1 MTPLSRAAADD
12 GQLSF
17 EDLFADV
24 PDQGTAERRLLDPA
38 EVAARCGLSYAPSPE
53 QARVVEA
60 PADRPLVVVAGA
72 GSGKTETMAA
82 RVAWLVANRIVE
94 PEAIL
99 GLTFTRKAASELNER
114 VRLRLGAL
122 ARHPAT
128 DEDLRRRLDIAQPT
142 VSTYHGYAASL
153 VAEHGLRIGVEPG
166 AGVLGPAM
174 CWGQAA
180 TVVTAWTGDMS
191 DVPLTLLTTVEDVLA
206 LATEL
211 GEHDISPQQLRAW
224 TAGLEA
230 QIAGYADAPRKKGPY
245 KDVTDMLGRQ
255 KARVALLPLV
265 EAFEAR
271 KRAAGAIDYAD
282 QVAYAARIA
291 VSSAE
296 VGRRERARWKVVLL
310 DEYQDT
316 SVGQLRMLEALFG
329 RDTGH
334 PVLAVGDPRQSIYG
348 WRGASAGTIERF
360 ARTFP
365 GLPGRSA
372 ERLTLATSWRNDQA
386 VLAVANAVSGML
398 PPPAQP
404 LPDLA
409 PAPTAGRG
417 AVTVGLYETVA
428 EETAALADRLAACW
442 TGADPALPARPDGK
456 RPTVAVLVRARKQL
470 PGIAAALRERGIPVE
485 VVGLGGLLEVPEVSD
500 VVATLTVLVDP
511 TAGDALGRL
520 LTGARWRIGP
530 RDLAALEARARAL
543 VHSRRPARPEVPD
556 GTDGGAPQV
565 EAPQERGS
573 IVEAL
578 DDLGG
583 PDAYSAAGYRRL
595 RRLGAEL
602 AHLRHRLGES
612 LPDLVDEVAR
622 TLGLETELASAPEA
636 SPAGARAH
644 LDALHAVAAEFT
656 ELAEL
661 PSLPAFLG
669 YLRDAEERERGLE
682 PGEVAVNPEAVQ
694 LLTGHSSKGLE
705 WDVVAVPGMTKDQ
718 FPSKSDTSDSWV
730 RDPGTVPAELR
741 LTDREE
747 LPRLRLPVPGS
758 GDQAVVKQALDDYVQ
773 AWKDFGLGE
782 EIRIGYVAVTRA
794 RHLLLCSGSWWRDGI
809 NACGPSTLLTTVR
822 EACDDGAGTVVHWAP
837 APDDDATNPALE
849 EWPIGSWP
857 VDPLSARTTPGADGR
872 RRAGPGGGAAP
883 ARPGAGDRR
892 GRPGRG
898 AVGARRRPAAARTGA
913 ARQPDRRRAP
923 ALPPVGVGAGHAAPR
938 PGRARPAAAPS
949 HAGGPRAAGPPGHR
963 VPHLA
968 GGAVRGGEAGRPR
981 RAAGFRRRVRRPRQR
996 AGRSPGGVPE
1006 ERVGGPAAGRGR
1018 GAVRDAAGPADP
1030 ARPDRRRLRR
1040 RRGQLRGHRLEDR
1053 TAAVGRRAGRRRRA
1067 ARRLSAGL
1075 VAADRRPR
1083 RARQRRLPPCGRRR
1097 DPAPGRPARRGG
1109 PVGAGDG
1116 LGRLTPQ
1123 RYQQAVGACVPQAA
1137 HSGTTHAALAT
1148 ALVAPSASISTSA
1161 PACARLASPRPSR
1174 LRRRDRC
1181 VTSPRFA
1188 PMARKPLRCHSGCHS
1203 YVQRHPDSERPSSPD
1218 DKICRLCGKRT
1229 RHPIAGTR
1237 RRSVRPVRCSA
1248 AAPDTTL

>member
-1 MTPLSRAAADD
+1 MSPRTD
-12 GQLSF
+12 GAQLSF
-17 EDLFADV
+17 DDLFGDA
-24 PDQGTAERRLLDPA
+24 PAEPAVTRRLLDPA

-53 QARVVEA
+53 QARVVSA
-60 PADRPLVVVAGA
+60 PPDRPLVVVAGA

-82 RVAWLVANRIVE
+82 RVSWLVANRLVE

-122 ARHPAT
+122 ARHPET
-128 DEDLRRRLDIAQPT
+128 DPDLRRRLEIAQPT
-142 VSTYHGYAASL
+142 VATYHGYAAAL

-180 TVVTAWTGDMS
+180 TVVTSWTGDMT

-206 LATEL
+206 LAAEL
-211 GEHDISPQQLRAW
+211 GEHDVSPAALRAW
-224 TAGLEA
+224 TARLEA
-230 QIAGYADAPRKKGPY
+230 QIAGYPDAPRKKGPY
-245 KDVTDMLGRQ
+245 KDVSDVLARQ
-255 KARVALLPLV
+255 RARVALLPLV

-291 VSSAE
+291 VASAE
-296 VGRRERARWKVVLL
+296 VGRRERGRWKVVLL

-329 RDTGH
+329 RETGH

-365 GLPGRSA
+365 GQPGRSA
-372 ERLTLATSWRNDQA
+372 ERLTLATSWRNDEA

-398 PPPAQP
+398 PPPDQP

-409 PAPTAGRG
+409 PAPAAGRG
-417 AVTVGLYETVA
+417 AVSVGLYGTVA
-428 EETAALADRLAACW
+428 EETEALADRLAACW
-442 TGADPALPARPDGK
+442 NGTDAALPGRADGR

-470 PGIAAALRERGIPVE
+470 PGIAAALRERGLPVE

-511 TAGDALGRL
+511 SAGDALGRL
-520 LTGARWRIGP
+520 ITGARWRIGP

-543 VHSRRPARPEVPD
+543 VHARRPPRPEEAD
-556 GTDGGAPQV
+556 GGGAPKA
-565 EAPQERGS
+565 EPPSERGS

-602 AHLRHRLGES
+602 GHLRTRLSES

-622 TLGLETELASAPEA
+622 TLGLETELASAPGA

-644 LDALHAVAAEFT
+644 LDALHGVAAEFT

-718 FPSKSDTSDSWV
+718 FPAKADTSDSWIK
-730 RDPGTVPAELR
+730 DPGAVPAELR

-758 GDQAVVKQALDDYVQ
+758 GDQAVVKQALEDYVQ
-773 AWKDFGLGE
+773 EWKDFGVAE
-782 EIRIGYVAVTRA
+782 EVRLGYVAVTRA
-794 RHLLLCSGSWWRDGI
+794 RHVLLCSGSWWRDGKTV
-809 NACGPSTLLTTVR
+809 CGPSSLLTTVR
-822 EACDDGAGTVVHWAP
+822 AACEDGSGEVVHWAEAP
-837 APDDDATNPALE
+837 ADDATNPALE
-849 EWPIGSWP
+849 EWPVGQWP
-857 VDPLSARTTPGADGR
+857 ADPLTSGR
-872 RRAGPGGGAAP
+872 RRALS
-883 ARPGAGDRR
+883 
-892 GRPGRG
+892 
-898 AVGARRRPAAARTGA
+898 AAAELVT
-913 ARQPDRRRAP
+913 
-923 ALPPVGVGAGHAAPR
+923 
-938 PGRARPAAAPS
+938 AAAP
-949 HAGGPRAAGPPGHR
+949 HP
-963 VPHLA
+963 LD
-968 GGAVRGGEAGRPR
+968 
-981 RAAGFRRRVRRPRQR
+981 
-996 AGRSPGGVPE
+996 PE
-1006 ERVGGPAAGRGR
+1006 LVLDGTDPQLEQW
-1018 GAVRDAAGPADP
+1018 VRDADLLLRERTRAASPTVDVPLPSHLSVSALVTLRRDP
-1030 ARPDRRRLRR
+1030 AELARRLRR
-1040 RRGQLRGHRLEDR
+1040 PMP
-1053 TAAVGRRAGRRRRA
+1053 AA
-1067 ARRLSAGL
+1067 
-1075 VAADRRPR
+1075 
-1083 RARQRRLPPCGRRR
+1083 
-1097 DPAPGRPARRGG
+1097 PAPQARRGTAFHAWLEERF
-1109 PVGAGDG
+1109 GAAKLVDLDELPGSGDE
-1116 LGRLTPQ
+1116 
-1123 RYQQAVGACVPQAA
+1123 
-1137 HSGTTHAALAT
+1137 
-1148 ALVAPSASISTSA
+1148 
-1161 PACARLASPRPSR
+1161 
-1174 LRRRDRC
+1174 
-1181 VTSPRFA
+1181 F
-1188 PMARKPLRCHSGCHS
+1188 
-1203 YVQRHPDSERPSSPD
+1203 
-1218 DKICRLCGKRT
+1218 
-1229 RHPIAGTR
+1229 
-1237 RRSVRPVRCSA
+1237 
-1248 AAPDTTL
+1248 AAPDGALAELQDAFLASEWAERQPAEVEVPFETPLGPLTLRGRIDAVYADGDGGYEVIDWKTGPPPSGAELTAAGVQLAAYRLGWSRLTGVPVERVSAGFHHVAAKETLRPVDLLDEAGLLALVTGTA

>member
-1 MTPLSRAAADD
+1 MTPLTGAAE

-17 EDLFADV
+17 DDLLADPASEPAV
-24 PDQGTAERRLLDPA
+24 ARRWLSPA

-53 QARVVEA
+53 QGRVVEA

-82 RVAWLVANRIVE
+82 RVSWLVANRLVA
-94 PEAIL
+94 PEEIL

-114 VRLRLGAL
+114 IRLRLGAL
-122 ARHPAT
+122 ARHPET
-128 DEDLRRRLDIAQPT
+128 EPELRERLDITQPT
-142 VSTYHGYAASL
+142 VSTYHGYAAAL

-180 TVVTAWTGDMS
+180 TVVSAYTGDMS

-206 LATEL
+206 LAGDL
-211 GEHDISPQQLRAW
+211 GEHDISPAALRNW
-224 TAGLEA
+224 TARLES

-245 KDVTDMLGRQ
+245 APVLEMLARQ
-255 KARVALLPLV
+255 RARVALLPLV

-291 VSSAE
+291 VASAE
-296 VGRRERARWKVVLL
+296 VGRRERSRWKIVLL

-329 RDTGH
+329 GESGH

-365 GLPGRSA
+365 GLSGRRA
-372 ERLTLATSWRNDQA
+372 QRLTLATSWRNDDA

-398 PPPAQP
+398 PPPEQP

-417 AVTVGLYETVA
+417 AVTVGLYDTVA
-428 EETAALADRLAACW
+428 AETEALADRLAACW
-442 TGADPALPARPDGK
+442 QGTDPVLPARGGGK

-470 PGIAAALRERGIPVE
+470 PGIAAALRERGLPVE

-500 VVATLTVLVDP
+500 VIATLTVLVDP

-530 RDLAALEARARAL
+530 RDLAALEGRARTL
-543 VHSRRPARPEVPD
+543 VHSRRPTPGEPAEGQPP
-556 GTDGGAPQV
+556 PV
-565 EAPQERGS
+565 EAPTERGS

-583 PDAYSAAGYRRL
+583 HDAYSQAGYRRL

-602 AHLRHRLGES
+602 GYLRNRLSES

-622 TLGLETELASAPEA
+622 ALGLETELASAPGA

-644 LDALHAVAAEFT
+644 LDALHGVAAEFT

-694 LLTGHSSKGLE
+694 LLTGHSAKGLE
-705 WDVVAVPGMTKDQ
+705 WDVVAVPGLTADQ
-718 FPSKSDTSDSWV
+718 FPSKADTSDSWI
-730 RDPGTVPAELR
+730 RDPGTVPADLR

-758 GDQAVVKQALDDYVQ
+758 GDQAVVKQALEEYVQ
-773 AWKDFGLGE
+773 EWKDFGTGE
-782 EIRIGYVAVTRA
+782 EIRLGYVAVTRA
-794 RHLLLCSGSWWRDGI
+794 RHVLLCSGSWWRDGVKP
-809 NACGPSTLLTTVR
+809 CGPSSLLLTAR
-822 EACDDGAGTVVHWAP
+822 QACEDGAGTVVHWAEPP
-837 APDDDATNPALE
+837 ADDATNPALA
-849 EWPIGSWP
+849 EWPVGIWP
-857 VDPLSARTTPGADGR
+857 ADPLSSGR
-872 RRAGPGGGAAP
+872 RRALTAAAELVTGAAP
-883 ARPGAGDRR
+883 HPLD
-892 GRPGRG
+892 
-898 AVGARRRPAAARTGA
+898 
-913 ARQPDRRRAP
+913 
-923 ALPPVGVGAGHAAPR
+923 
-938 PGRARPAAAPS
+938 
-949 HAGGPRAAGPPGHR
+949 
-963 VPHLA
+963 
-968 GGAVRGGEAGRPR
+968 
-981 RAAGFRRRVRRPRQR
+981 
-996 AGRSPGGVPE
+996 PE
-1006 ERVGGPAAGRGR
+1006 QVLDGSDPLVEQW
-1018 GAVRDAAGPADP
+1018 VRDADLLLRERTRAASPTVDVPLPSHLSVSALVTLRRDP
-1030 ARPDRRRLRR
+1030 AELARRLRR
-1040 RRGQLRGHRLEDR
+1040 PMP
-1053 TAAVGRRAGRRRRA
+1053 AA
-1067 ARRLSAGL
+1067 
-1075 VAADRRPR
+1075 
-1083 RARQRRLPPCGRRR
+1083 
-1097 DPAPGRPARRGG
+1097 PAPQARRGTAFHAWLEERFGAAKLVDLDELPGSGDEFAASDGALAELQEAFLASVWAERQPAEVEVPFETPLG
-1109 PVGAGDG
+1109 PLTLRGRIDAVYADADGGFEVIDWKTGPPPSGAELAAAAVQLAAYR
-1116 LGRLTPQ
+1116 LGWSRLT
-1123 RYQQAVGACVPQAA
+1123 GVPVERVSAGFHHVAA
-1137 HSGTTHAALAT
+1137 N
-1148 ALVAPSASISTSA
+1148 
-1161 PACARLASPRPSR
+1161 
-1174 LRRRDRC
+1174 
-1181 VTSPRFA
+1181 VT
-1188 PMARKPLRCHSGCHS
+1188 L
-1203 YVQRHPDSERPSSPD
+1203 
-1218 DKICRLCGKRT
+1218 
-1229 RHPIAGTR
+1229 
-1237 RRSVRPVRCSA
+1237 RPVDLLDEA
-1248 AAPDTTL
+1248 GLLNLVTGTE

>member
-1 MTPLSRAAADD
+1 MSPRTDD

-17 EDLFADV
+17 DDLFGDAPAEPAV
-24 PDQGTAERRLLDPA
+24 PRRLLDPA

-53 QARVVEA
+53 QARVVSA
-60 PADRPLVVVAGA
+60 PPDRPLVVVAGA

-82 RVAWLVANRIVE
+82 RVSWLVANRLVE

-122 ARHPAT
+122 ARHPET
-128 DEDLRRRLDIAQPT
+128 DPDLRRRLEIAQPT
-142 VSTYHGYAASL
+142 VSTYHGYAAAL

-180 TVVTAWTGDMS
+180 TVVTSWTGDMT

-206 LATEL
+206 LAAEL
-211 GEHDISPQQLRAW
+211 GEHDISPAALRAW
-224 TAGLEA
+224 TVRLEA
-230 QIAGYADAPRKKGPY
+230 QIAGYPDAPRKKGPY
-245 KDVTDMLGRQ
+245 KDVSDVLARQ
-255 KARVALLPLV
+255 RARVALLPLV

-291 VSSAE
+291 VASAE
-296 VGRRERARWKVVLL
+296 VGRRERGRWKVVLL

-329 RDTGH
+329 RETGH

-365 GLPGRSA
+365 GQPGRSA
-372 ERLTLATSWRNDQA
+372 ERLTLATSWRNDEA

-398 PPPAQP
+398 PPPDQP
-404 LPDLA
+404 LPDLSPA
-409 PAPTAGRG
+409 PAAGRG
-417 AVTVGLYETVA
+417 AVSVGLYGTVA
-428 EETAALADRLAACW
+428 EETEALADRLAACW
-442 TGADPALPARPDGK
+442 NGTDAALPGRADGR

-470 PGIAAALRERGIPVE
+470 PGIAAALRERGLPVE

-511 TAGDALGRL
+511 SAGDALGRL
-520 LTGARWRIGP
+520 ITGARWRIGP

-543 VHSRRPARPEVPD
+543 VHARRPPRPEEAD
-556 GTDGGAPQV
+556 GGGAPKA
-565 EAPQERGS
+565 EPQSERGS

-602 AHLRHRLGES
+602 GHLRTRLSES

-622 TLGLETELASAPEA
+622 TLGLETELASAPGA

-644 LDALHAVAAEFT
+644 LDALHGVAAEFT

-718 FPSKSDTSDSWV
+718 FPAKADTSDSWIK
-730 RDPGTVPAELR
+730 DPGAVPAELR

-758 GDQAVVKQALDDYVQ
+758 GDQAVVKQALEDYVQ
-773 AWKDFGLGE
+773 EWKDFGVAE
-782 EIRIGYVAVTRA
+782 EVRLGYVAVTRA
-794 RHLLLCSGSWWRDGI
+794 RHVLLCSGSWWRDGKTV
-809 NACGPSTLLTTVR
+809 CGPSSLLTTVR
-822 EACDDGAGTVVHWAP
+822 AACEDGSGEVVHWAEAP
-837 APDDDATNPALE
+837 ADDATNPALE
-849 EWPIGSWP
+849 EWPVGQWP
-857 VDPLSARTTPGADGR
+857 ADPLTSGR
-872 RRAGPGGGAAP
+872 RRALS
-883 ARPGAGDRR
+883 
-892 GRPGRG
+892 
-898 AVGARRRPAAARTGA
+898 AAAELVT
-913 ARQPDRRRAP
+913 
-923 ALPPVGVGAGHAAPR
+923 
-938 PGRARPAAAPS
+938 AAAP
-949 HAGGPRAAGPPGHR
+949 HP
-963 VPHLA
+963 LD
-968 GGAVRGGEAGRPR
+968 
-981 RAAGFRRRVRRPRQR
+981 
-996 AGRSPGGVPE
+996 PE
-1006 ERVGGPAAGRGR
+1006 LVLDGTDPQLEQW
-1018 GAVRDAAGPADP
+1018 VRDADLLLRERTRAASPTVDVPLPSHLSVSALVTLRRDP
-1030 ARPDRRRLRR
+1030 AELARRLRR
-1040 RRGQLRGHRLEDR
+1040 PMP
-1053 TAAVGRRAGRRRRA
+1053 AA
-1067 ARRLSAGL
+1067 
-1075 VAADRRPR
+1075 
-1083 RARQRRLPPCGRRR
+1083 
-1097 DPAPGRPARRGG
+1097 PAPQARRGTAFHAWLEERF
-1109 PVGAGDG
+1109 GAAKLVDLDELPGSGDE
-1116 LGRLTPQ
+1116 L
-1123 RYQQAVGACVPQAA
+1123 
-1137 HSGTTHAALAT
+1137 
-1148 ALVAPSASISTSA
+1148 
-1161 PACARLASPRPSR
+1161 
-1174 LRRRDRC
+1174 
-1181 VTSPRFA
+1181 
-1188 PMARKPLRCHSGCHS
+1188 
-1203 YVQRHPDSERPSSPD
+1203 
-1218 DKICRLCGKRT
+1218 
-1229 RHPIAGTR
+1229 
-1237 RRSVRPVRCSA
+1237 
-1248 AAPDTTL
+1248 AAPDGALAELQDAFLASEWAERQPAEVEVPFETPLGPLTLRGRIDAVYADGDGGYEVIDWKTGPPPSGAELTAAGVQLAAYRLGWSRLTGVPVERVSAGFHHVAAKETLRPVDLLDEAGLLALITGTA

>member
-1 MTPLSRAAADD
+1 MSRHPDD

-17 EDLFADV
+17 DDLFGDG
-24 PDQGTAERRLLDPA
+24 PAEPTPPRRLLDPA

-53 QARVVEA
+53 QARVVSA
-60 PADRPLVVVAGA
+60 PPDRPLVVVAGA

-82 RVAWLVANRIVE
+82 RVSWLVANRVVE

-122 ARHPAT
+122 ARHPDT

-142 VSTYHGYAASL
+142 VSTYHGYAAAL

-180 TVVTAWTGDMS
+180 TVVSSWTGDMS

-211 GEHDISPQQLRAW
+211 GEHDISPAALRAW
-224 TAGLEA
+224 TARLEA
-230 QIAGYADAPRKKGPY
+230 QIAGYADAPKKRGPY
-245 KDVTDMLGRQ
+245 AAVTEMLARQ

-291 VSSAE
+291 VASAE

-360 ARTFP
+360 DRTFP
-365 GLPGRSA
+365 GVPGRAA
-372 ERLTLATSWRNDQA
+372 ERLTLATSWRNDDA

-409 PAPTAGRG
+409 SAPTAGRG
-417 AVTVGLYETVA
+417 SVSVGLYGTVA
-428 EETAALADRLAACW
+428 EETEALADRLAACW
-442 TGADPALPARPDGK
+442 NGTDPALPSRPDGG

-470 PGIAAALRERGIPVE
+470 PGIAAALRERGLPVE

-520 LTGARWRIGP
+520 VTGARWRIGP

-543 VHSRRPARPEVPD
+543 VRSRRPAAAE
-556 GTDGGAPQV
+556 GADATA
-565 EAPQERGS
+565 EAPTERGS

-595 RRLGAEL
+595 RRLGGEL
-602 AHLRHRLGES
+602 GHLRTRLSES

-622 TLGLETELASAPEA
+622 TLGLETELASAPGA

-644 LDALHAVAAEFT
+644 LDALHGVAAEFT

-718 FPSKSDTSDSWV
+718 FPAKADTSDSWIK
-730 RDPGTVPAELR
+730 DPGAVPAELR
-741 LTDREE
+741 LTDRSE
-747 LPRLRLPVPGS
+747 LPQLRLPVPGS
-758 GDQAVVKQALDDYVQ
+758 GDQALVKQALEDYVQ
-773 AWKDFGLGE
+773 EWKDFGVAE
-782 EIRIGYVAVTRA
+782 EVRLGYVAVTRA
-794 RHLLLCSGSWWRDGI
+794 RHVLLCSGSWWRDGKTV
-809 NACGPSTLLTTVR
+809 CGPSSLLTTVR
-822 EACDDGAGTVVHWAP
+822 AACEDGAGEVVHWAEQP
-837 APDDDATNPALE
+837 ADDATNPALE
-849 EWPIGSWP
+849 EWPVGQWP
-857 VDPLSARTTPGADGR
+857 ADPLTSGR
-872 RRAGPGGGAAP
+872 RRALS
-883 ARPGAGDRR
+883 
-892 GRPGRG
+892 
-898 AVGARRRPAAARTGA
+898 AAADLVT
-913 ARQPDRRRAP
+913 
-923 ALPPVGVGAGHAAPR
+923 
-938 PGRARPAAAPS
+938 AAAPHPLDPS
-949 HAGGPRAAGPPGHR
+949 LVLDGGDPQ
-963 VPHLA
+963 L
-968 GGAVRGGEAGRPR
+968 E
-981 RAAGFRRRVRRPRQR
+981 QW
-996 AGRSPGGVPE
+996 
-1006 ERVGGPAAGRGR
+1006 
-1018 GAVRDAAGPADP
+1018 VRDADLLLRERARQASPTVDVPLPSHLSVSALVTLRRDP
-1030 ARPDRRRLRR
+1030 AELARRLRR
-1040 RRGQLRGHRLEDR
+1040 PMP
-1053 TAAVGRRAGRRRRA
+1053 AA
-1067 ARRLSAGL
+1067 
-1075 VAADRRPR
+1075 
-1083 RARQRRLPPCGRRR
+1083 
-1097 DPAPGRPARRGG
+1097 PAPQARRGTAFHTWLEERF
-1109 PVGAGDG
+1109 GAAKLVDLDELPGSGDE
-1116 LGRLTPQ
+1116 
-1123 RYQQAVGACVPQAA
+1123 
-1137 HSGTTHAALAT
+1137 
-1148 ALVAPSASISTSA
+1148 
-1161 PACARLASPRPSR
+1161 
-1174 LRRRDRC
+1174 
-1181 VTSPRFA
+1181 F
-1188 PMARKPLRCHSGCHS
+1188 
-1203 YVQRHPDSERPSSPD
+1203 
-1218 DKICRLCGKRT
+1218 
-1229 RHPIAGTR
+1229 
-1237 RRSVRPVRCSA
+1237 
-1248 AAPDTTL
+1248 AAPDGALAELQDAFLASEWADRQPAEVEVPFETPLGPLTLRGRIDAVYADGEGNYEVIDWKTGPPPSGAELTAAGVQLAAYRLGWSRLTGVPVERVSAGFHHVAAKETLRPVDLLDEAGLLALVTGTA

>member
-1 MTPLSRAAADD
+1 M
-12 GQLSF
+12 SF
-17 EDLFADV
+17 DDLFAVDAPEQPAV
-24 PDQGTAERRLLDPA
+24 RRELSPA

-82 RVAWLVANRIVE
+82 RVSWLVANRVVA
-94 PEAIL
+94 PEEIL

-114 VRLRLGAL
+114 IRLRLGAL
-122 ARHPAT
+122 ARHPDT
-128 DEDLRRRLDIAQPT
+128 EPDLRERLGIAQPT
-142 VSTYHGYAASL
+142 VSTYHGYAAAL
-153 VAEHGLRIGVEPG
+153 VAEHGLRIGIEPG

-180 TVVTAWTGDMS
+180 QVVTAYTGDMS

-206 LATEL
+206 LAADL
-211 GEHDISPQQLRAW
+211 GEHDISPSALRSW
-224 TAGLEA
+224 TARLES
-230 QIAGYADAPRKKGPY
+230 QIRSYPDAPRKKGPY
-245 KDVTDMLGRQ
+245 APVLELLARQ

-291 VSSAE
+291 VASAE

-329 RDTGH
+329 RETGH

-365 GLPGRSA
+365 GLPDRTA
-372 ERLTLATSWRNDQA
+372 ERLTLATSWRNDDA
-386 VLAVANAVSGML
+386 VLAVANAVSGTL
-398 PPPAQP
+398 PPPDQP

-417 AVTVGLYETVA
+417 AVTVGLYDTVA
-428 EETAALADRLAACW
+428 DETEALADRLAACW
-442 TGADPALPARPDGK
+442 KGEDPAFPVTDGGK

-470 PGIAAALRERGIPVE
+470 PGIAAALRERGLPVE

-543 VHSRRPARPEVPD
+543 VHSRRPAPA
-556 GTDGGAPQV
+556 APVEGQPPPV
-565 EAPQERGS
+565 EAPSERGS

-583 PDAYSAAGYRRL
+583 PDAYSQAGYRRL
-595 RRLGAEL
+595 RRLGQEL
-602 AHLRHRLGES
+602 GHLRTRLGES

-622 TLGLETELASAPEA
+622 TLGLETELASAPGA

-644 LDALHAVAAEFT
+644 LDALHGVAAEFT

-694 LLTGHSSKGLE
+694 LLTGHSAKGLE
-705 WDVVAVPGMTKDQ
+705 WDVVAVPGLTIDQ
-718 FPSKSDTSDSWV
+718 FPSKADTSDSWI
-730 RDPGTVPAELR
+730 RDPGAVPADLR

-758 GDQAVVKQALDDYVQ
+758 GDQAVVKQALEDYVQ
-773 AWKDFGLGE
+773 EWKDFGTSE
-782 EIRIGYVAVTRA
+782 EIRLGYVAVTRA
-794 RHLLLCSGSWWRDGI
+794 RHLLLCSGSWWRDGVKP
-809 NACGPSTLLTTVR
+809 CGPSSLLLTAR
-822 EACDDGAGTVVHWAP
+822 QACEDGAGTVVHWAEPP
-837 APDDDATNPALE
+837 ADDATNPALA
-849 EWPIGSWP
+849 EWPVGVWP
-857 VDPLSARTTPGADGR
+857 ADPLSSGR
-872 RRAGPGGGAAP
+872 RRALTAAAELVTGAAP
-883 ARPGAGDRR
+883 HPLDPGQVLDGGD
-892 GRPGRG
+892 PL
-898 AVGARRRPAAARTGA
+898 VE
-913 ARQPDRRRAP
+913 QW
-923 ALPPVGVGAGHAAPR
+923 
-938 PGRARPAAAPS
+938 
-949 HAGGPRAAGPPGHR
+949 
-963 VPHLA
+963 
-968 GGAVRGGEAGRPR
+968 
-981 RAAGFRRRVRRPRQR
+981 
-996 AGRSPGGVPE
+996 
-1006 ERVGGPAAGRGR
+1006 
-1018 GAVRDAAGPADP
+1018 VRDADLLLRERARHASPTVDVPLPSHLSVSALVALRRDP
-1030 ARPDRRRLRR
+1030 AELARRLRR
-1040 RRGQLRGHRLEDR
+1040 PMP
-1053 TAAVGRRAGRRRRA
+1053 AA
-1067 ARRLSAGL
+1067 
-1075 VAADRRPR
+1075 
-1083 RARQRRLPPCGRRR
+1083 
-1097 DPAPGRPARRGG
+1097 PAPQARRGTAFHAWLEERF
-1109 PVGAGDG
+1109 GAAKLVDLDELPGSGDE
-1116 LGRLTPQ
+1116 
-1123 RYQQAVGACVPQAA
+1123 
-1137 HSGTTHAALAT
+1137 
-1148 ALVAPSASISTSA
+1148 
-1161 PACARLASPRPSR
+1161 
-1174 LRRRDRC
+1174 
-1181 VTSPRFA
+1181 F
-1188 PMARKPLRCHSGCHS
+1188 
-1203 YVQRHPDSERPSSPD
+1203 
-1218 DKICRLCGKRT
+1218 
-1229 RHPIAGTR
+1229 
-1237 RRSVRPVRCSA
+1237 
-1248 AAPDTTL
+1248 AAPDGVLAELQAAFLASEWADRQPVEVEVPFETPLGPLTLRGRIDAVYADSDGGFEVIDWKTGPPPSGAELAAAAVQLAAYRIGWSRLTGVPVERVSAGFHHVAAGVTLRPVDLLDEGGLLNLVTGADTS